1 MEYFVE
7 DSNGQKTIIEI
18 VKRETKEQ
26 ILTEYIALR
35 KEKGLSQEDI
45 ARLTGIARPNIS
57 RIENGK
63 YDPTLEVLTRLASAL
78 NRKLEI
84 HFVEK

>member
-1 MEYFVE
+1 MDYLVKDNSDNLSLIEVE
-7 DSNGQKTIIEI
+7 KN
-18 VKRETKEQ
+18 ETKAR
-26 ILTEYIALR
+26 LLAEYIALR

-63 YDPTLEVLTRLASAL
+63 FDPTLEVLTKLAAAL